1 MIQNNRE
8 NIIERKTRNIMLK
21 IPAKEIAFDFDGVV
35 ADTFRLFVE
44 IARKDYHVS
53 VEYEDITDYDF
64 LKVIKMELDDAMQI
78 IDTITYLPHEI
89 DLLPNLGAMDVLSRL
104 ARISPVLLVTA
115 RPVAEPLERWFK
127 RHAPELPAGHIRII
141 ATGTNT
147 AKLEILQEEGV
158 RYFIEDRVDTCHL
171 LAPEGITPI
180 IYDQPWNR
188 KDHSYLTV
196 KNWDDISSL
205 INWNGLE

>member
-89 DLLPNLGAMDVLSRL
+89 DLLPNLGAMDVLSRWRGSRRAAGHGA
-104 ARISPVLLVTA
+104 AR
-115 RPVAEPLERWFK
+115 AEPLERWFK

-147 AKLEILQEEGV
+147 AKLRILQEEGV

-171 LAPEGITPI
+171 LAP
-180 IYDQPWNR
+180 
-188 KDHSYLTV
+188 
-196 KNWDDISSL
+196 
-205 INWNGLE
+205 